1 MPHQVPWLI
10 FLLPFFSLIIIS
22 FILRPFFNNR
32 PRLSSYVTIGAIGIS
47 CIFSFWVL
55 AAVLAAPGHKL
66 DIPDIQWMVVG
77 DLSVQIGLIVDS
89 LTAVMLVVVSFVSL
103 MIQIYSQG
111 YMKGD
116 PGYHRYFAF
125 MSLFTACMLGLVMA
139 DNLVFLFLF
148 WEGVGLGS
156 YLLIGFWFH
165 RTSAADAAKKAFI
178 VTRFGDFGFLAAIL
192 LLFYNT
198 GTFNIE
204 ELHGLAIAGVLA
216 GTTLTWAAIGI
227 FSGAVGKS
235 AQFPLHTWLP
245 DAMEGPTPVSALI
258 HAATMVAAGVFLV
271 ARFFPLFEHSPVA
284 LTTVAVIG
292 GFTAIFAAS
301 MGLVMTDIKRVL
313 AYSTISQLG
322 YMMLGL
328 GVGGVAVGIF
338 HLFNHAFFKALL
350 FLGAGSVSHSTGT
363 FDMREMGGLRKAM
376 PWTYATFLIASLSI
390 AGIWPLAGFWSKDE
404 ILAASFTNN
413 PILFYIAII
422 TVFMT
427 AFYMFRV
434 VFITFGGEYRG
445 GTASS
450 HSGHEGGKL
459 HESPMVMII
468 PMVVLSVLSVVSG
481 WLNVTGSFDQFL
493 GHGGSGEG
501 HGFISSFF
509 GMLAHPLALISLLVA
524 ALGIFLAYAMYSAK
538 WLSAEAVGRVFKP
551 LYVLFSRKYWF
562 DELYER
568 VIVVRVLVDGI
579 FAALNFFD
587 SRVVDGAV
595 NGVATGTAEAS
606 GAMRRAQTGQL
617 QVYGIAIAIGVV
629 AIAACFYLFG

>member
-1 MPHQVPWLI
+1 MPHQVPWLV
-10 FLLPFFSLIIIS
+10 FLLPIFSLIIIS

-32 PRLSSYVTIGAIGIS
+32 PKLSGYVTIGAIGIS

-55 AAVLAAPGHKL
+55 TAVLAAPGHKL

-103 MIQIYSQG
+103 MIQIYSHG

-116 PGYHRYFAF
+116 SGYHRYFAF

-165 RTSAADAAKKAFI
+165 RPSAANAAKKAFI

-198 GTFNIE
+198 GTFNIG
-204 ELHGLAIAGVLA
+204 ELHGLAVAGVLA

-235 AQFPLHTWLP
+235 AQFPLHVWLP

-271 ARFFPLFEHSPVA
+271 ARLFPLFEHSPVA

-328 GVGGVAVGIF
+328 GVGGIAVGIF

-363 FDMREMGGLRKAM
+363 FDMREMGGLRRAM

-404 ILAASFTNN
+404 ILASSFTNN
-413 PILFYIAII
+413 PILFYIAMI

-427 AFYMFRV
+427 AFYMFRA
-434 VFITFGGEYRG
+434 VFLTFGGENRG
-445 GTASS
+445 GAASS
-450 HSGHEGGKL
+450 HSQHGGGKL

-468 PMVVLSVLSVVSG
+468 PMVVLSILSVVSG
-481 WLNVTGSFDQFL
+481 WLNVTGAFSQFL
-493 GHGGSGEG
+493 GHGVSGEG

-524 ALGIFLAYAMYSAK
+524 VLGIFLAYAMYSAK

-551 LYVLFSRKYWF
+551 LYTLFSRKYWF

-579 FAALNFFD
+579 FWALSIFD

-606 GAMRRAQTGQL
+606 GAMRRVQTGQL
-617 QVYGIAIAIGVV
+617 QAYGIAIAIGVI
-629 AIAACFYLFG
+629 AIAACFYIFG